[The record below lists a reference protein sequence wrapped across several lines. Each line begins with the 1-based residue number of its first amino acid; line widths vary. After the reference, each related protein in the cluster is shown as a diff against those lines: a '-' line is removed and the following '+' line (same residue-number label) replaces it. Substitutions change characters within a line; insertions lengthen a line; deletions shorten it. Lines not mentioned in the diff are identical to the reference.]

1 MGFDWVPIS
10 RPFTGADDDHD
21 IVVVGSGYGGGVAAS
36 RLARAGGRDAPRV
49 TVLERGR
56 EIAPGYYPDNPVDAA
71 KDTQVTL
78 SSDGTTTGNA
88 QGLYDMRMGTDV
100 NVLLG
105 CGLGG
110 TSLINA
116 NVALEPDPRVYDTW
130 PAVFREDRK
139 LLGPYFDRARAML
152 GSKPY
157 PEGKTPPK
165 LAALEKVAEGTGMHF
180 GRPDINVSFEDDFNA
195 AGVWQA
201 ACTDCGDCVSGCN
214 YGAKNTVL
222 MNYLPDAAKSGAA
235 IYTGAEVVSL
245 SRLHDRLNT
254 RDGRWRLTVRDIS
267 PRKDG
272 APAEPPTREITADIV
287 ILAAGTL
294 GSTEI
299 LLRSETL
306 QGRLSKKLGAHFSG
320 NGDVWSFGYNANI
333 PSEAEGAERA
343 PVYGVGAGTHEV
355 SHGPTAPEDA
365 PYKPGPCI
373 TGMVTLTDPL
383 DVTKSV
389 LVEEGVMPG
398 ALAPIYAAAFPAMD
412 ALMGDPFRFGDT
424 KLRLEDARKLGDE
437 IAENPLALAE
447 TAYKGPVSRTLPF
460 LVMSHD
466 ASDGRLVLESGRVAV
481 DWPQAGG
488 DPALLNDEAVIR
500 RACDAIQAEYLPN
513 PLWQDALG
521 RRIVTVHPLGGC
533 AMADS
538 PEEGVVNDRCEVF
551 DTQGGVHPGLYV
563 CDGAVLPRA
572 VGVNPHLTITAVAE
586 RAVELLA
593 EKYGWPIDWS
603 PAPKTDRLPPLE
615 DVLPN
620 VVDALKQAI
629 AALEQIEAAI
639 NGNAWEL
646 ARMLLKGA
654 WRTFREAVPNIV
666 RWKIPATEAFID
678 AFREPKDLQEIIAP
692 IVGQFLDVL
701 RALEAELAKGDARA
715 AWKVA
720 EEKLGDFSPPV
731 SFQETMVGRISTIG
745 LDDTSEPFDPYQAAG
760 AGPADCTFSADIH
773 ADALRA
779 AITPPD
785 GTGTIS
791 NGILTSESFGTFR
804 MEAGTFRFLMPDPDR
819 IECWEMIYEG
829 MLEEEEGGQG
839 RVLRFE
845 GRKRLQFRE
854 GSHWWIDLTELRVD
868 LTNPL
873 GGAPVARGL
882 LRVSLQ
888 ETVRQA
894 KGLEIEYTDLFHA
907 AEAAYDHVA
916 DAWSDGKKT
925 LPKAFEDR
933 GFRANAVKTA
943 LLAADFKKYEAS
955 ETIALAYKATVF
967 ARMGGLVLRAYG
979 GLFSYMTNFPGETAD
994 SPPPPDP
1001 RLPKPEVFFPE
1012 VEPGVYLKLTRYRDG
1027 ENCTK
1032 GPVVVAGGFGTRA
1045 SSFALSTADSLAFA
1059 LVDEGYDVWLFDYR
1073 GSGEIEASLS
1083 PFTLDDVARKDWPA
1097 AIDLILRCT
1106 GATSVQA
1113 LVHCIGSMTLFMAIL
1128 AGETRVRS
1136 VVASQLAAHPI
1147 TNWFNFAKSDARTAG
1162 YLAYGVPEPLWGVL
1176 AALNLPPEAVR
1187 LAKEGLPFVDPR
1199 SPSGAAM
1206 RDEDGAV
1213 DLDAAIDAMLW
1224 KVPSFAPVPC
1234 LSPTCHRINF
1244 VFGPSYRHDM
1254 LNEGT
1259 HDAIR
1264 HFFGPVSTT
1273 PFIHIAKIFGE
1284 GRLVSADGQFDY
1296 MENVANL
1303 AIPVHFIAGGRNQEM
1318 LPEASLRTLDW
1329 LVDAHG
1335 GLGDTYTRTVFP
1347 EYGHMDCFIGQAAH
1361 KDIFPDLLEALKRH
1375 G

>member
-1 MGFDWVPIS
+1 MGFEWTPIS
-10 RPFTGADDDHD
+10 RPFAEAGEDHD
-21 IVVVGSGYGGGVAAS
+21 IVVVGSGYGGGGAAS

-56 EIAPGYYPDNPVDAA
+56 EIAPGNYPDNPVDAA

-78 SSDGTTTGNA
+78 SSDGTTTGNS
-88 QGLYDMRMGTDV
+88 QGLYDMRMGKDV

-116 NVALEPDPRVYDTW
+116 NVALEPDTRIYDTW
-130 PAVFREDRK
+130 PAVFRDNRE
-139 LLGPYFDRARAML
+139 LLGPYFDRASAML

-180 GRPDINVSFEDDFNA
+180 GRPDINVSFVDDYNA

-222 MNYLPDAAKSGAA
+222 MNYLPDAAKFGAE

-245 SRLHDRLNT
+245 SRLHDRLSP
-254 RDGRWRLTVRDIS
+254 RDGRWRLTVRDITPS
-267 PRKDG
+267 KG
-272 APAEPPTREITADIV
+272 GGEPPTREITANIV

-306 QGRLSKKLGAHFSG
+306 RDRLSDKLGAHFSG

-333 PSEAEGAERA
+333 PSEAEGEKRA
-343 PVYGVGAGTHEV
+343 RVYGVGAGTHKV
-355 SHGPTAPEDA
+355 SHGPTPPEDV

-373 TGMVTLTDPL
+373 TGMVTLTDPV

-424 KLRLEDARKLGDE
+424 ALRLEDARQLGEDM
-437 IAENPLALAE
+437 AKNPFGLTD
-447 TAYKGPVSRTLPF
+447 TAYTGPVSRTMPF

-466 ASDGRLVLESGRVAV
+466 ASDGHLVLENGRVAV

-551 DTQGGVHPGLYV
+551 DTEGGVHPGLYV

-586 RAVELLA
+586 RAVELLV
-593 EKYGWPIDWS
+593 EKRGWEIDWS
-603 PAPKTDRLPPLE
+603 PAPETDRFPPLE

-620 VVDALKQAI
+620 VVAKLKQAI

-639 NGNAWEL
+639 NGKAWEL
-646 ARMLLKGA
+646 ALMLLSGA
-654 WRTFREAVPNIV
+654 WRTFRDAVPKLV
-666 RWKIPATEAFID
+666 RGKIPDTETFID
-678 AFREPKDLQEIIAP
+678 ALGQPEDLREVIAP

-701 RALEAELAKGDARA
+701 RALEAELAKGDAPA

-720 EEKLGDFSPPV
+720 EEKLGDFSPTV
-731 SFQETMVGRISTIG
+731 SFKETMVGRISTIG
-745 LDDTSEPFDPYQAAG
+745 LDDTSEPFDPYRAAG
-760 AGPADCTFSADIH
+760 AGAADCTFSADIH
-773 ADALRA
+773 ADAVLA

-785 GTGTIS
+785 GKGTIS
-791 NGILTSESFGTFR
+791 NGTLTSESFGTFR
-804 MEAGTFRFLMPDPDR
+804 MDKVTFRFLMPDPDR
-819 IECWEMIYEG
+819 IECWEMVYEG
-829 MLEEEEGGQG
+829 MLEEQGGDG

-845 GRKRLQFRE
+845 GRKRLQFRA
-854 GSHWWIDLTELRVD
+854 GSHWWTDLTELSVD
-868 LTNPL
+868 ITNPL
-873 GGAPVARGL
+873 GGKPVARGL
-882 LRVSLQ
+882 LRVTLQ
-888 ETVRQA
+888 ETLRQA
-894 KGLEIEYTDLFHA
+894 QGLEIEYSDLFHA
-907 AEAAYDHVA
+907 AEAAYDHLA
-916 DAWSDGKKT
+916 DAWGDGKAS
-925 LPKAFEDR
+925 LPKAFEDK

-943 LLAADFKKYEAS
+943 LLAADSKRYEAS
-955 ETIALAYKATVF
+955 ETIALAYKAKVF
-967 ARMGGLVLRAYG
+967 SRMGGLVLRAYG

-994 SPPPPDP
+994 SPPPPDR

-1012 VEPGVYLKLTRYRDG
+1012 VDPGVYLKLTRYRDG
-1027 ENCTK
+1027 KVSPK
-1032 GPVVVAGGFGTRA
+1032 GPVIVAGGFGTRA

-1073 GSGEIEASLS
+1073 GSGDIEASLS

-1097 AIDLILRCT
+1097 AIDLVLRRT
-1106 GATSVQA
+1106 GAKSVQA

-1128 AGETRVRS
+1128 AGEKRVRS

-1162 YLAYGVPEPLWGVL
+1162 YLAHGLPEPLWGVL
-1176 AALNLPPEAVR
+1176 DALNLPPEAIQ
-1187 LAKEGLPFVDPR
+1187 LAKEGLAVVDPR

-1206 RDEDGAV
+1206 RDEDGEA

-1224 KVPSFAPVPC
+1224 NVPSFAPVPC

-1254 LNEGT
+1254 LNQAT

-1284 GRLVSADGQFDY
+1284 GSLVSADGKFDY
-1296 MENVANL
+1296 MKNVADL

-1361 KDIFPDLLEALKRH
+1361 KDIFPDLLAALKRH